1 MRIPLL
7 RQLCLAFS
15 PSFFLSLEFRF
26 ALFAALFQLFFR
38 DRAVRLGLA
47 GQLLV
52 DLTHG
57 FVELVLGVGDRH
69 DTGYVV
75 SHAVMIVVAVVVEN
89 EWVLTYSFR

>member
-1 MRIPLL
+1 
-7 RQLCLAFS
+7 
-15 PSFFLSLEFRF
+15 
-26 ALFAALFQLFFR
+26 
-38 DRAVRLGLA
+38 
-47 GQLLV
+47 LLV